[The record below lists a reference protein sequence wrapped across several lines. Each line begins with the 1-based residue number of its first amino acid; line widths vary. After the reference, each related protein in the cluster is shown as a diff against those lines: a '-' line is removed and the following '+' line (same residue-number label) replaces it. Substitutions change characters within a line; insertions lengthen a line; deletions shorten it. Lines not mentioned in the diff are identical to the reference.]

1 MRVVVT
7 RPEHSGERTA
17 RRLAEMGHEAVLL
30 PLSKPVRHVD
40 ATRQAL
46 SNTEGTVAVTSAE
59 AIRTLG
65 AIGQPL
71 KPHLS
76 RPLFAVGKATA
87 DEAQKLGFIHVFA
100 SEGSGAELAELVS
113 REWTDISQAPLLYLA
128 GSPRAAGFEARLK
141 GLNIPFQTVECYRMQ
156 DIVIDDATLRRLF
169 LDASADAVL
178 LYSHLTA
185 KRFFSLPFL
194 QRHSNLLTSTRFLCL
209 SEVIAEAVPTS
220 LHSHVDIA
228 NMPDEDSLLALLAA
242 K

>member
-17 RRLAEMGHEAVLL
+17 RRLAEMGHEAMLL

-40 ATRQAL
+40 ATWQAL
-46 SNTEGTVAVTSAE
+46 SNTRGAIAVTSAE

-65 AIGQPL
+65 AIGHPL
-71 KPHLS
+71 EPHLG
-76 RPLFAVGKATA
+76 RLLFAVGKATA
-87 DEAQKLGFIHVFA
+87 DEAKDIGFINVFA
-100 SEGSGAELAELVS
+100 SGGSGTELAELVF
-113 REWTDISQAPLLYLA
+113 REWTGNSQAPLLYLA
-128 GSPRAAGFEARLK
+128 GAPRAAGFEARLTA
-141 GLNIPFQTVECYRMQ
+141 LNIPFQTVECYRMQ
-156 DIVIDDATLRRLF
+156 DIVIDDAVLRRLF

-178 LYSHLTA
+178 LYSHQTA
-185 KRFFSLPFL
+185 IRFFSLPFL
-194 QRHSNLLTSTRFLCL
+194 QQHSNLLASTRFLCL
-209 SEVIAEAVPTS
+209 SKAIAEAVPAS